1 MVNRQGYKA
10 LLYSCMLVTSRMLI
24 FLSSDEV
31 FNIFELNKLF
41 VLVSFVLP
49 PIGINVVDFLR

>member
-10 LLYSCMLVTSRMLI
+10 LLHSCMLVTSRMLI

-49 PIGINVVDFLR
+49 LDINVVDFLR